1 VAKTSK
7 KPAVGKKSPM
17 GKAAASKGATPKSAS
32 KPATKP
38 SSKAPAKAPAKS
50 SKPAVSV
57 KSTPKPPAKAAVV
70 TGKKK
75 ATAAPVPAPV
85 TAKAK
90 VAAPAAAP
98 AKSAKP
104 VPVAIKPA
112 PVVVAKTPAPAAK
125 AAPATGKSAA
135 SKRPAHSTS
144 TIIMAHPK
152 TPSANGSAVKPA
164 TKPAKVLSAKA
175 ARRAARA
182 ALPPIPVN
190 PVTAVMATVKP
201 GKNGAGLTPK
211 ELEFFRELLLA
222 KRRELVGDMYS
233 MEREALQ
240 RSGENL
246 SNLPVHMADMGTD
259 NYEQE
264 FTLGLM
270 EKDRQL
276 LREINTALQK
286 ILDGR
291 YGLCEGT
298 GKVIS
303 KARLEV
309 QPWAKFSIEH
319 ARKMEVRGVYR

>member
-7 KPAVGKKSPM
+7 KPVVKKKSPVV
-17 GKAAASKGATPKSAS
+17 KGASSKKASPKPAPKPTKKVGAKTPVKGKPAAKGKTLMSARSLPKPATKASAAVSSKKPNPAS
-32 KPATKP
+32 KPAVIA
-38 SSKAPAKAPAKS
+38 SSPAKTKTAPLVVSPAK
-50 SKPAVSV
+50 
-57 KSTPKPPAKAAVV
+57 TP
-70 TGKKK
+70 T
-75 ATAAPVPAPV
+75 
-85 TAKAK
+85 
-90 VAAPAAAP
+90 
-98 AKSAKP
+98 
-104 VPVAIKPA
+104 PA
-112 PVVVAKTPAPAAK
+112 PVVSKVVAPVKS
-125 AAPATGKSAA
+125 APATGKSKAD
-135 SKRPAHSTS
+135 SS
-144 TIIMAHPK
+144 K
-152 TPSANGSAVKPA
+152 TPLAQRTDVIIAEPRHKSSNGAVVAAVVAKPKKA
-164 TKPAKVLSAKA
+164 LSAKA

-190 PVTAVMATVKP
+190 PVTAIMATVKP
-201 GKNGAGLTPK
+201 GKNGAGLSPK

-276 LREINTALQK
+276 LREINNALQK
-286 ILDGR
+286 IQDGR

-298 GKVIS
+298 GKVIA

-319 ARKMEVRGVYR
+319 ARKMEMRGVYR